1 MEGLG
6 TCISCPYAAD
16 GKYCKHMAAVLYK
29 WSAGAGDKRSEAAK
43 LVEDAAESEVRS
55 FLADILM
62 ENEKLLLRFKGRI
75 HKDVT
80 RVDEHNYFR
89 QVDAIAE
96 NHLGRDYYI
105 DYYEAYSFISE
116 LEELIDE
123 DVRQMIDNGNYSSAF
138 NVVNYIFMSVGNIDM
153 DDSDG
158 CLSMLAE
165 DICQVWKELLS
176 KANAE
181 EKRKMF
187 DWFISHLNGSVIDYL
202 EDYIE
207 RILMEGFDEKEYE
220 QDKISLIEDRLAKSE
235 SEDSTWSREYNVGKW
250 AVRYLELLDKGDAS
264 DEQVDIVCRK
274 YWTNSSVREYCID
287 RFMRNKQY
295 DKALQALDES
305 IVLDK
310 NHYGLIA
317 KYSEKKKE
325 IYLVQGNMDAYLKQ
339 LWQLVLEDKAGDM
352 TLYRELKSRY
362 SREEWIIKREEV
374 FDKLRTRS
382 HLGDMVQLTQREGR
396 HEMQEGFEKNGRKN
410 TYDNRHQ
417 SVGKAYR

>member
-1 MEGLG
+1 
-6 TCISCPYAAD
+6 
-16 GKYCKHMAAVLYK
+16 
-29 WSAGAGDKRSEAAK
+29 
-43 LVEDAAESEVRS
+43 
-55 FLADILM
+55 
-62 ENEKLLLRFKGRI
+62 
-75 HKDVT
+75 
-80 RVDEHNYFR
+80 
-89 QVDAIAE
+89 
-96 NHLGRDYYI
+96 
-105 DYYEAYSFISE
+105 
-116 LEELIDE
+116 
-123 DVRQMIDNGNYSSAF
+123 
-138 NVVNYIFMSVGNIDM
+138 
-153 DDSDG
+153 
-158 CLSMLAE
+158 
-165 DICQVWKELLS
+165 
-176 KANAE
+176 
-181 EKRKMF
+181 
-187 DWFISHLNGSVIDYL
+187 
-202 EDYIE
+202 
-207 RILMEGFDEKEYE
+207 MEGFEEKEYE
-220 QDKISLIEDRLAKSE
+220 RDKISLIEDRLAKSE
-235 SEDSTWSREYNVGKW
+235 SEDSTWSMGYNVGKW
-250 AVRYLELLDKGDAS
+250 AVRYLELLDKGEAS

-396 HEMQEGFEKNGRKN
+396 HEMQEGFEKMGEKILTITDIKALVKPIAEKYNVDEIYLFGSYAR
-410 TYDNRHQ
+410 DEADQ
-417 SVGKAYR
+417 SSDLDFLVFGGQNFKLTMIFSLAEELRLTLKKDVDVFEINEINQDSEFYKTIMKERLRVA